1 MNLEETKIQLKFI
14 DSNLVNVAI
23 EIYERNLRLGFP
35 NSICIFSL
43 FLPYLKKYPENQE
56 LNLIIEKNVENA
68 KEKIKD
74 LKIIF
79 DVENLNDNIIK
90 EKVLN
95 NDDKIFDVLLT
106 KIIDVDLTLAIMS
119 EKITLINKNEYF
131 PDKNTF
137 TKFIEKVYL
146 PLTHVLGIY
155 TYTTLFDDFIITNN
169 YPKEYKEVLELT
181 KENLTRSKDEINYL
195 ISKLEPFRKNQNE
208 IIDGRLKS
216 PTSVFKKIY
225 ERKQKPNEIMDYVA
239 IRIITNTI
247 ADCYSWLGK
256 VYSMWEPELSRF
268 KDYIEHPKPNGYK
281 SLHIVINTKFGPV
294 EIQIRTFTMHKF
306 AELGIAAHWQ
316 YKTKSNNKILLK
328 INNTINSQ
336 ASFFGKGY
344 VFAYTPKK
352 DIILLEKGASIVD
365 FAYAIHTSIGSKISY
380 AKVNNI
386 ITPLDYKIQDK
397 DLIEIFT
404 DENKKPS
411 KKWLEFV
418 ITNKARDKI
427 CQMLNIKHIDKKT
440 KEINPKLKT
449 FEKIS
454 VAKCCNPFIDD
465 EVGIY
470 KTTKRKLIL
479 HNIKCLEK
487 NKLKYAYAGELLK
500 KELLIS
506 KNILITYNTN
516 TNISEFINKLKTKLN
531 FSSNYNLNE
540 LKKELIFSYNFNTS
554 EEYEKLKEELLK
566 EEHIETVELI

>member
-1 MNLEETKIQLKFI
+1 MNLEETKIQLNYI
-14 DSNLVNVAI
+14 DSNLLNTAL
-23 EIYERNLRLGFP
+23 EMYERNLRLGFP
-35 NSICIFSL
+35 NSICILSL
-43 FLPYLKKYPENQE
+43 FLLYLKKYPQNQE
-56 LNLIIEKNVENA
+56 LNLIVEKNVENA

-74 LKIIF
+74 LEIIF
-79 DVENLNDNIIK
+79 DIENLKDNIIK
-90 EKVLN
+90 EKIFA
-95 NDDKIFDVLLT
+95 NDEKIFDVLLT
-106 KIIDVDLTLAIMS
+106 KIIDVDLALAIMS
-119 EKITLINKNEYF
+119 EKITLITKNEF
-131 PDKNTF
+131 LPDKNTF
-137 TKFIEKVYL
+137 IKFIEKVYL
-146 PLTHVLGIY
+146 PLTHVLAIY
-155 TYTTLFDDFIITNN
+155 TYTTLFDDFIITNK

-181 KENLTRSKDEINYL
+181 KENLTRSKDEIKYL
-195 ISKLEPFRKNQNE
+195 ISKLEQFRKNTTE
-208 IIDGRLKS
+208 IIEGRLKS

-225 ERKQKPNEIMDYVA
+225 DRKQKPNEIMDYVA

-247 ADCYSWLGK
+247 SDCYSWLGTI
-256 VYSMWEPELSRF
+256 YSIWEPELSRF

-336 ASFFGKGY
+336 TSFFGKGY
-344 VFAYTPKK
+344 IFAYTPKK
-352 DIILLEKGASIVD
+352 DIILLEKGACIID

-386 ITPLDYKIQDK
+386 ITPLDYKIKDK

-427 CQMLNIKHIDKKT
+427 CQILNIKHIDKKT
-440 KEINPKLKT
+440 KELNPKLKT
-449 FEKIS
+449 LEKIS
-454 VAKCCNPFIDD
+454 VAKCCNPFTND

-479 HNIKCLEK
+479 HNINCLEK
-487 NKLKYAYAGELLK
+487 NNLKYSYAGELLK
-500 KELLIS
+500 KELLLT
-506 KNILITYNTN
+506 KTVLINYNN
-516 TNISEFINKLKTKLN
+516 QINPKELVNKLNIKINLP
-531 FSSNYNLNE
+531 FSYNLNE
-540 LKKELIFSYNFNTS
+540 LKRELIFSYNFNNF
-554 EEYEKLKEELLK
+554 EDYKKLKEELLK
-566 EEHIETVELI
+566 EEYIENVELI